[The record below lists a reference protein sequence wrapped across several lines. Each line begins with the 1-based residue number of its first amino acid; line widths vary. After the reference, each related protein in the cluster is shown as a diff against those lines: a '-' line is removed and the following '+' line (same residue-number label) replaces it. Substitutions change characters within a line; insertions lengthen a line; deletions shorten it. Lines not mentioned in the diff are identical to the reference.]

1 MQGMSV
7 DGCSWGWKRILFMWE
22 VELVEEC
29 MVLLSNIFYM
39 IIWKILGSTYS
50 TKEAYDLISNFEDI
64 SDSPFI

>member
-29 MVLLSNIFYM
+29 IVLLSNISLHDNMEDTWVYVFY
-39 IIWKILGSTYS
+39 
-50 TKEAYDLISNFEDI
+50 
-64 SDSPFI
+64 